1 MMIAFLKG
9 IIFTQTV
16 IYFALQSMNVDRD
29 AAIRSVGKHID
40 GVDAPSH
47 RVLVSWGEEALRT
60 ATKAGKR
67 TRGKAANAQGG
78 DGLPALDDVD
88 EQIIA
93 ALRKNGRIANRDIA
107 REMGLN
113 EATVRTRLRRLEDAS
128 MVRVVAMRDLSAM
141 GFGYLAPVG
150 VQVKGRSA
158 GDVGAEI
165 AELERVIT
173 VNVAIGTHDLEI
185 QVVAETL
192 EEMQHLLTGV
202 IAKIDGVERLF
213 PSLALKVFKYNPEWA
228 PL

>member
-1 MMIAFLKG
+1 M
-9 IIFTQTV
+9 TST
-16 IYFALQSMNVDRD
+16 R
-29 AAIRSVGKHID
+29 
-40 GVDAPSH
+40 H
-47 RVLVSWGEEALRT
+47 RTGCWFSWGEVALRT

-67 TRGKAANAQGG
+67 TRGKAANANQG
-78 DGLPALDDVD
+78 DGLPTLDDVD